1 MNKTKTSWI
10 ASRGGILVAA
20 LLVLAWLLAGCGAQP
35 TAIVSQP
42 TAAPT
47 DIPTEQPTATAA
59 PTDTPI
65 PTDTSAPTD
74 TPLPTDTPIPTDTS
88 APTDTPLPTDT
99 PVPTDT
105 PTPEVV
111 DDSACIACHTSEET
125 LKALAKEEATPE
137 VESEGE
143 G

>member
-74 TPLPTDTPIPTDTS
+74 TPLPTDTP
-88 APTDTPLPTDT
+88 
-99 PVPTDT
+99 VPTDT

>member
-65 PTDTSAPTD
+65 PTDTP
-74 TPLPTDTPIPTDTS
+74 

>member
-1 MNKTKTSWI
+1 MDRTKTFWI
-10 ASRGGILVAA
+10 AGRGCTIIAA
-20 LLVLAWLLAGCGAQP
+20 LLVLGWLLAGCGAEP
-35 TAIVSQP
+35 TAVVTQ
-42 TAAPT
+42 APT
-47 DIPTEQPTATAA
+47 DIPTEPPTATATPA
-59 PTDTPI
+59 EPPPTDTP
-65 PTDTSAPTD
+65 
-74 TPLPTDTPIPTDTS
+74 

-99 PVPTDT
+99 PVPTET

-125 LKALAKEEATPE
+125 LKALAKEEEKPE